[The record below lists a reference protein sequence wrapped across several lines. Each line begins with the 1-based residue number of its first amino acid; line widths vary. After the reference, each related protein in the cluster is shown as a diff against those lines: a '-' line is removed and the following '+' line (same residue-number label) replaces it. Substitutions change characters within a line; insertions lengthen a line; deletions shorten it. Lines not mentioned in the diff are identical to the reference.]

1 MVPWHLQP
9 QYSGATPTCNP
20 QPRKKKK
27 VKKKKQLECEHVDN
41 MSGSSDATI
50 TCVSRETVSSFDHTH
65 SLNEVCDISDS
76 LIDHTPSLI
85 EITEPIHSV
94 SELITKCADHTPSL
108 VSECTDQTL
117 LNEPKVDHTLS
128 LTEPKVDHT
137 PLLTES
143 NQTSLTETIVE
154 PIVTGCTD
162 HTHIDELHQLGY
174 VTYQRYY
181 HVFCKGELSLLCG
194 RVHCLKLLSS
204 WYDHDNWCV
213 LLEKVE

>member
-27 VKKKKQLECEHVDN
+27 VKKKKQLVCEHVDN

-65 SLNEVCDISDS
+65 LLNEVCDISDS

-128 LTEPKVDHT
+128 LTE
-137 PLLTES
+137 S

-194 RVHCLKLLSS
+194 RVLCLKLMSS

>member
-9 QYSGATPTCNP
+9 QYSGATPTRVP
-20 QPRKKKK
+20 QPHKKKK
-27 VKKKKQLECEHVDN
+27 VKKKQLVCEHVDDT
-41 MSGSSDATI
+41 SDSSNATI
-50 TCVSRETVSSFDHTH
+50 TCVSRETASSFDHTH
-65 SLNEVCDISDS
+65 SLNEVCDISDP
-76 LIDHTPSLI
+76 LIDQTPSLI
-85 EITEPIHSV
+85 EITEPIHQS
-94 SELITKCADHTPSL
+94 I
-108 VSECTDQTL
+108 
-117 LNEPKVDHTLS
+117 
-128 LTEPKVDHT
+128 

-143 NQTSLTETIVE
+143 NQTSLTETIVK

-181 HVFCKGELSLLCG
+181 HVFCEGELSLLCG

-213 LLEKVE
+213 LMKKVE